1 MKPEFIVLGLILLGA
16 LYLFWTQRLRTDI
29 TALLVMLTLALPWPR
44 PDGKWSAILSPQEA
58 FSGFGSVAVI
68 MVTAMFVFGAAMVRT
83 GAAEMIGGRL
93 FRACAHNELLFQVAV
108 LSVATVFSMFINETT
123 IVLVFMPVILG
134 VCKERNLSPSRYL
147 LCAAYGAALGGQ
159 WTLIGT
165 RSNIIVSDILRQR
178 TGHVIGFFDFTP
190 VAAPVFV
197 GCAIYFFLVGR
208 RFLPKA
214 EVQSLEQEL
223 GKEYL
228 TEVMV
233 TPQSTTVGLAL
244 DQLDWAKRQDVTIV
258 GVIRE
263 GERMPPNGWMRLHPG
278 DALIMQGAVPTISS
292 LLKSPNFQ
300 FMEEVKIG
308 EKTLRS
314 LDLIT
319 VEALLSPNS
328 RYTGRTMQQTNFGRD
343 YGFSVLGISR
353 HGQTIQERPS
363 ATRLEYGDS
372 LLLLGH
378 NSNLERLERN
388 PNLIVLSQRHFPTSG
403 KSQAIITMLLL
414 GGIILTA
421 ITGVLPPALS
431 VPLAAVAVL
440 LLGCVKVTDT
450 YKSVDWQAVATVGGM
465 MALGFALEKTGAAGA
480 LAQAIVTNFQWAGAN
495 FILGVLLAST
505 VALTQ
510 LIENA
515 AVAIILAPI
524 AYQIAHEAHAD
535 PKSFLVGLAVCISTS
550 FCTPVAHETTMLVMG
565 PGRYRFKHYLF
576 AGSGMAVLAWL
587 LATIVTPMVWRF

>member
-1 MKPEFIVLGLILLGA
+1 MKPEFIALGLILAGA
-16 LYLFWTQRLRTDI
+16 LYFFWTQKLRTDI
-29 TALLVMLTLALPWPR
+29 TALAVMLSLAIPWPR
-44 PDGKWSAILSPQEA
+44 PDGKWSGILTPQEA

-68 MVTAMFVFGAAMVRT
+68 MVTAMFVFSAALVRT
-83 GAAEMIGGRL
+83 GAAEMVGGRL
-93 FRACAHNELLFQVAV
+93 FRACAENELLFQIAV
-108 LSVATVFSMFINETT
+108 LALATACSMFVNETT
-123 IVLVFMPVILG
+123 IVLVFMPVILE

-147 LCAAYGAALGGQ
+147 MCAAYGAALGGQ

-165 RSNIIVSDILRQR
+165 RSNIIVSEFFRQR
-178 TGHVIGFFDFTP
+178 TGQGVGFFDFTP
-190 VAAPVFV
+190 VAATVFV
-197 GCAIYFFLVGR
+197 GCATYFFLVGR
-208 RFLPKA
+208 RFLPKPD
-214 EVQSLEQEL
+214 VQSMEQEL

-233 TPQSTTVGLAL
+233 TPQSTTVGLTL

-263 GERMPPNGWMRLHPG
+263 GERMPPNGWMKLHPG
-278 DALIMQGAVPTISS
+278 DALIMQGAVPTIGS
-292 LLKSPNFQ
+292 LLKSPDFQ
-300 FMEEVKIG
+300 FLEEVRIR
-308 EKTLRS
+308 EKALRS

-388 PNLIVLSQRHFPTSG
+388 PNLILLSQKHFPTSG
-403 KSQAIITMLLL
+403 RSQAIITLLLL

-421 ITGVLPPALS
+421 MTGLLPPALS

-465 MALGFALEKTGAAGA
+465 LSLGFALEKTGAAGA

-495 FILGVLLAST
+495 FILGVMLAST

-524 AYQIAHEAHAD
+524 AYQIAQQAHAD

-565 PGRYRFKHYLF
+565 PGRYRFKHYLTM
-576 AGSGMAVLAWL
+576 GTGMAIAAWL
-587 LATIVTPMVWRF
+587 IATYVTPLIWRF

>member
-1 MKPEFIVLGLILLGA
+1 MKPEFIVLGLIVAGA
-16 LYLFWTQRLRTDI
+16 LYLFWTQKLHTDV
-29 TALLVMLTLALPWPR
+29 TAVLVMLSLAVPWPR
-44 PDGKWSAILSPQEA
+44 PDGRWSAILSPQEA

-68 MVTAMFVFGAAMVRT
+68 MVTAMFVFSASMIRT

-93 FRACAHNELLFQVAV
+93 FRACAHHEILLQVAI
-108 LSVATVFSMFINETT
+108 LSISAACAMFIHETT
-123 IVLVFMPVILG
+123 TVLVLMPIVLA
-134 VCKERNLSPSRYL
+134 VCKERHLSPSRYL

-165 RSNIIVSDILRQR
+165 RSNIIVSDFLRQR
-178 TGHVIGFFDFTP
+178 TGQGIGFFDFTP
-190 VAAPVFV
+190 VAAVVFA

-208 RFLPKA
+208 RFLPGA
-214 EVQSLEQEL
+214 EAQSLEQEL

-233 TPQSTTVGLAL
+233 TPQSAIIGSRL
-244 DQLDWAKRQDVTIV
+244 DQLEWAKRQDITIV

-263 GERMPPNGWMRLHPG
+263 GERMPPNGWMKVHPG
-278 DALIMQGAVPTISS
+278 DALIMQGAVPTMSG
-292 LLKSPNFQ
+292 LLKSPDFQ
-300 FMEEVKIG
+300 LMEELKIG
-308 EKTLRS
+308 ERTLRS

-328 RYTGRTMQQTNFGRD
+328 RYTGRTLQNTNFGRD

-378 NSNLERLERN
+378 NSNLERLGRN
-388 PNLIVLSQRHFPTSG
+388 PNLILLSQSPFPTMA
-403 KSQAIITMLLL
+403 KDKAVITMLLL
-414 GGIILTA
+414 LGIIVMAVTNILTPA
-421 ITGVLPPALS
+421 IS
-431 VPLAAVAVL
+431 IPLAAMAAL
-440 LLGCVKVTDT
+440 LLGCVKLSDT
-450 YKSVDWQAVATVGGM
+450 YKSVNWPAIATVGGM
-465 MALGFALEKTGAAGA
+465 ISLGLALEKTGAAEA
-480 LAQAIVTNFQWAGAN
+480 LAHAIVTGFQWAGPISIFCA
-495 FILGVLLAST
+495 LLAFT

-524 AYQIAHEAHAD
+524 AYQIAHESHVD
-535 PKSFLVGLAVCISTS
+535 PKPFMVGLAICISTS

-565 PGRYRFKHYLF
+565 PGRYRFKNYLSI
-576 AGSGMAVLAWL
+576 GSGMAVIAWL
-587 LATIVTPMVWRF
+587 LVTFVTPKIWKF